1 MHRLG
6 GDDGSNADVLHLT
19 RTISFN
25 DGTPLAG
32 PGPRYSHLRDIPVL
46 ENGVLV
52 IRVKGESVSVPGRW
66 VRDVCACPQCRNQN
80 TAQRQINVFRGDIS
94 RVTIASAHVSG
105 WPQHITVKFQDGHET
120 VIPASVIR
128 NRKLHHGARQR
139 EGIVD
144 VATWTSEIQED
155 PPTVEYADVKAGP
168 GMASL
173 LKTIRA
179 RGFAFVDNMPA
190 TPEAT
195 ESLLK
200 CIGPIRNTHYGAFY
214 DFTSDLSSKD
224 TAYTSE
230 ALELHT
236 DNTYFTDPA
245 GLQALHLLSHTDG
258 TGGESCLVDGFAAAE
273 QLYAQSKGAYLR
285 LSDTGV
291 YAHASGNDG
300 VSIQPAQAYPT
311 FTHSEQYKKLIQVRW
326 NNADRAGVATRWKQ
340 LGRWYDAAAKF
351 DAILNDQRNQYWFQL
366 KPGRM
371 LLFDN
376 WRVLHGRAAFTGKRR
391 MCGGYINRDDFIS
404 KFRTTNYTREELEA
418 STVTG

>member
-19 RTISFN
+19 RTISFK

-32 PGPRYSHLRDIPVL
+32 PGPGYSHLRDIPVL

-52 IRVKGESVSVPGRW
+52 IRVKNESVSVPGRW

-80 TAQRQINVFRGDIS
+80 TAQRQVNVFRGDVS
-94 RVTIASAHVSG
+94 RVTIASANVSG
-105 WPQHITVKFQDGHET
+105 WPQHITVKFQDDHET

-230 ALELHT
+230 ALDLHT

-273 QLYAQSKGAYLR
+273 QLYAQDKGAYLR

-376 WRVLHGRAAFTGKRR
+376 WRVLHGRAAFTGKAKDVW
-391 MCGGYINRDDFIS
+391 GYI
-404 KFRTTNYTREELEA
+404 E
-418 STVTG
+418 